1 MRERGAFASM
11 VRPWAI
17 AAALLVSLLI
27 APAAAASQFRPLAK
41 TRYAQTRRA
50 CQSPTIRRA
59 SCFAL
64 VRVPVAASSA
74 ASTHALPYTVN
85 DGASVSGPAGGL
97 TPDQIAT
104 AYSYDPNG
112 GAGQTVAIVDA
123 YDDPKVEVDLATFD
137 SEYELPACTEA
148 NGCFEKVGQ
157 TGSKAALPAA
167 DTSGWSLEIALDVET
182 VHSACQKCK
191 ILLVEAN
198 EPTYEDLAIAVN
210 KAVAKGATEVSNS
223 YGGPE
228 AGLRATERAAYNH
241 PGVVIT
247 ASTGD
252 DGYYDWDDV
261 DELVLFE
268 EELYFGPSPEMPNVP
283 AVLPSVVAVG
293 GTTLELNEADE
304 RASETVWNNNGPG
317 DSVGL
322 EYGYAQ
328 GATGGGCS
336 KLFAAQP
343 WQQSTPNFSAAG
355 CGGKRLAADV
365 AAVANPN
372 TGFDVYDSYNCGSYC
387 KENGLGKG
395 WLTVGGTSL
404 SAPLITS
411 LYALAGGSDGVQ
423 YPALTLY
430 GHLSGSSLHD
440 VTQGANGFCGGESVA
455 ACGDPNG
462 FFGLVDC
469 EGTTA
474 CNARSGFDG
483 PSGVGTPNGIG
494 AFEPLLPT
502 ATIAPPSP
510 STEGASASFSAAGSF
525 DPYPGGAIASYA
537 WSWGDGTSS
546 SSGAAPKHT
555 FVNKGKYEVTLT
567 VTDNYGL
574 VGETTQSVTVEEKS
588 LAEKEAEAKKKAEEE
603 AAQQAEEAAKR
614 KAEEEAKQQAE
625 EEAKRKSEEAAS
637 QRHAEEVVKQVAE
650 AEAAAA
656 KKREEEQSHAGVGS
670 QGVGGFKATNAI
682 PDARLASSSLQASS
696 AGYVT
701 MEVSCPA
708 GESACVGTVSLR
720 TQGAVVIASTSA
732 RKSVVSLATGSFDIP
747 GGEVKTVKLRL
758 SSRARALLTHVHT
771 LKVRVTMVAHDQ
783 LGAAHTS
790 QVVVLLHPARAHG
803 KGR

>member
-1 MRERGAFASM
+1 MRKHGAFASV
-11 VRPWAI
+11 VRLWAI
-17 AAALLVSLLI
+17 AAALLVSLLT
-27 APAAAASQFRPLAK
+27 APVARASQPRLPAK

-74 ASTHALPYTVN
+74 ASAGALPYTVN

-97 TPDQIAT
+97 TPRQIAT
-104 AYSYDPNG
+104 AYGYDPTGG

-123 YDDPKVEVDLATFD
+123 FDDPKIEADLATFD
-137 SEYELPACTEA
+137 SQYALPACTEA
-148 NGCFEKVGQ
+148 NGCLERVGQ
-157 TGSKAALPAA
+157 AGSRAALPAT
-167 DTSGWSLEIALDVET
+167 DTSGWSLEMALDVEM

-198 EPTYEDLAIAVN
+198 EPTYQDLAIAVDR
-210 KAVAKGATEVSNS
+210 AVTKGATEVSNS

-228 AGLRATERAAYNH
+228 AGLHATERAAYNH

-252 DGYYDWDDV
+252 DGYYDWDEV
-261 DELVLFE
+261 DELVLSKG
-268 EELYFGPSPEMPNVP
+268 ELYFGASPEMPNVP
-283 AVLPSVVAVG
+283 AILPSVVAVG

-317 DSVGL
+317 DFVGL
-322 EYGYAQ
+322 ESGFAQ

-336 KLFAAQP
+336 KLFAAQL

-355 CGGKRLAADV
+355 CGEKRLAADV

-395 WLTVGGTSL
+395 WLTIGGTSL
-404 SAPLITS
+404 SAPLVTS

-430 GHLSGSSLHD
+430 GHLGGPSLHD

-455 ACGDPNG
+455 ACEDPNG

-483 PSGVGTPNGIG
+483 PSGVGTPNGLE
-494 AFEPLLPT
+494 AFKPATPT
-502 ATIAPPSP
+502 AMISSSG
-510 STEGASASFSAAGSF
+510 STQQGVAMTFGVTGSG
-525 DPYPGGAIASYA
+525 DPYPGGSIVGYT
-537 WSWGDGTSS
+537 WSWGDGTADGSGSS
-546 SSGAAPKHT
+546 PTHSFAVAGT
-555 FVNKGKYEVTLT
+555 YTVTLS
-567 VTDNYGL
+567 VTDNYGFNSIL
-574 VGETTQSVTVEEKS
+574 STQAVTVTAPPLTPPPSPPPVEASKS
-588 LAEKEAEAKKKAEEE
+588 PG
-603 AAQQAEEAAKR
+603 
-614 KAEEEAKQQAE
+614 
-625 EEAKRKSEEAAS
+625 SG
-637 QRHAEEVVKQVAE
+637 
-650 AEAAAA
+650 
-656 KKREEEQSHAGVGS
+656 GVLEFHGEHR
-670 QGVGGFKATNAI
+670 AAI

-696 AGYVT
+696 SGFVT

-708 GESACVGTVSLR
+708 GESACMGTVTLR
-720 TQGAVVIASTSA
+720 TQGAVVIASAPA
-732 RKSVVSLATGSFDIP
+732 RKSVVSLATGSFDVP
-747 GGEVKTVKLRL
+747 GGQVKTVKLRL
-758 SSRARALLTHVHT
+758 SSRARALLAHARA
-771 LKVRVTMVAHDQ
+771 LKVRVTILAHDQ
-783 LGAAHTS
+783 LGAIHTT
-790 QVVVLLHPARAHG
+790 QVVVLLRPARAHR
-803 KGR
+803 KGQSGH